1 MKKGKRK
8 EKCKLSYLL
17 NFIRGFCMALADSV
31 PGVSGGTIA
40 FLLGFYDKFIGSL
53 DNLIS
58 GSKEE
63 RKEAV
68 FFLIKIGIGWIVGF
82 VLAMLVLANIFETH
96 IYLVSSMFLGFVL
109 FSIPI
114 VALEE
119 KEVLKG
125 KYKNIIFTIIGAGLV
140 ILISVFNP
148 VADVNVSSLT
158 FGSGVYIFIAGA
170 IAITAMVLPGI
181 SGSTLLLIFGLY
193 LPIVTAVKEFLHM
206 NFAYFPALLVFGLG
220 IIVGVVSIIKL
231 IRMCLKKFRSQTIYA
246 ILGLMIGSLYSI
258 VQGPT
263 TLDVPQSAMSL
274 QTFSILF
281 FVIGGLV
288 IFGLQKLRTIMER
301 KEEKTS

>member
-1 MKKGKRK
+1 M
-8 EKCKLSYLL
+8 SYLL

-63 RKEAV
+63 RKEAI

-82 VLAMLVLANIFETH
+82 VLAMLVLANIFESH

-148 VADVNVSSLT
+148 AADVNVSSLT

-231 IRMCLKKFRSQTIYA
+231 IRMCLEKFRSQTIYA
-246 ILGLMIGSLYSI
+246 ILGRMIGSLYSI

-263 TLDVPQSAMSL
+263 TLDVPQPAMSL

-281 FVIGGLV
+281 FIIGGLV
-288 IFGLQKLRTIMER
+288 IFGLQKLRSVMEK
-301 KEEKTS
+301 KEEN